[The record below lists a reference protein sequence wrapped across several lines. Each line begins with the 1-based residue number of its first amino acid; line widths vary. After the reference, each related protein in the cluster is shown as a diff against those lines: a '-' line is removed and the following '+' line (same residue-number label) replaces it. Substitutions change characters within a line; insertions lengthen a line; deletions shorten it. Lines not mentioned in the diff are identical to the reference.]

1 MALCGEERRKTTS
14 PQVSRR
20 GIGKVVSSQVSQ
32 KYLPRLGPVPLQ
44 ILSPKAVVIP
54 VKLPALDRGLTEEVS
69 KDPDPSDSIEEVAEK
84 PSPAPASFPR
94 RTTTTV
100 SARPEPSSTAND
112 QSGQSGQSGEGGDLD
127 GTFGGGPLQY
137 PSGFGSALSVDGS
150 DSRKS
155 SDIGVIL
162 NLLKI
167 DSDSPSRRR
176 SLPVREPLREPVR
189 GPVPPGQVLPVP
201 PGATT
206 EP

>member
-1 MALCGEERRKTTS
+1 M
-14 PQVSRR
+14 
-20 GIGKVVSSQVSQ
+20 VSSQVSQ

-84 PSPAPASFPR
+84 PSPAPAPFPR
-94 RTTTTV
+94 TTTV

-112 QSGQSGQSGEGGDLD
+112 QSGQSGEGGDLD
-127 GTFGGGPLQY
+127 GTFGGGPLQL
-137 PSGFGSALSVDGS
+137 PPGFDLSLDGS
-150 DSRKS
+150 DSRKN

-176 SLPVREPLREPVR
+176 SLPVREPVREPA
-189 GPVPPGQVLPVP
+189 PPGQLLPVP
-201 PGATT
+201 PGATP